1 MCKHG
6 MLSNHDHDF
15 LLFGMVSA
23 FSEYLYT
30 QDIFFYKTIYVLDNI
45 LKFWMDSLH
54 DYKMKYLV

>member
-1 MCKHG
+1 